1 MSTQISAMKEQAVRI
16 AAVFIDDG
24 YVVFENGV
32 VLAITGFYDDDD
44 NEVENCYEASYYE
57 AGDDEHGFIVCPMPE
72 PDNFLE
78 KERFH

>member
-32 VLAITGFYDDDD
+32 VLAITGL
-44 NEVENCYEASYYE
+44 
-57 AGDDEHGFIVCPMPE
+57 
-72 PDNFLE
+72 NFWSAT
-78 KERFH
+78 RSCCCFRTSWS